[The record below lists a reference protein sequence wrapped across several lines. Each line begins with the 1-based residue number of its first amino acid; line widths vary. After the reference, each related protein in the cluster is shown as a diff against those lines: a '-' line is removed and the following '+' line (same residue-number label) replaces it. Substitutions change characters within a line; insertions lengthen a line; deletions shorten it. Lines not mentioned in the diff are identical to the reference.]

1 MTIDYIK
8 KTLSLS
14 FSLAKTQFKLRNEG
28 SYLGIFWYLLDP
40 LAMFLIIFLLSG
52 VLANTDDIKNYPI
65 YLLLGLIMFNFFRQ
79 TTINSTN
86 SIVTNAAFIK
96 SMRISSESF
105 VVSSA
110 ILSFFSHLF
119 ELVILLFFMI
129 FFKISLIGFFLYP
142 TVFLFLF
149 LFSLVLLF
157 FMIFFK
163 ISLIGFFL
171 YPTVFLFL
179 FLFSLGASFI
189 LASIGVYV
197 NDINN
202 VWSVLINLLWFST
215 PIFYVISFGSASV
228 INKLNPLF
236 YFVNIAREMVISG
249 SILSIG
255 QVVLTAVLSSVFFLS
270 GLFIFEKSKTKF
282 AELL

>member
-40 LAMFLIIFLLSG
+40 LAMFLIILALNG
-52 VLANTDDIKNYPI
+52 ILANTNTKNYPV

-86 SIVTNAAFIK
+86 SIVANAGFIK

-149 LFSLVLLF
+149 LFSL
-157 FMIFFK
+157 
-163 ISLIGFFL
+163 
-171 YPTVFLFL
+171 
-179 FLFSLGASFI
+179 GASFI

-202 VWSVLINLLWFST
+202 VWSVLINLLWFSK
-215 PIFYVISFGSASV
+215 PIFYVISFGSAANHHFSGYV
-228 INKLNPLF
+228 YKIKQ
-236 YFVNIAREMVISG
+236 RIS
-249 SILSIG
+249 
-255 QVVLTAVLSSVFFLS
+255 
-270 GLFIFEKSKTKF
+270 
-282 AELL
+282 

>member
-28 SYLGIFWYLLDP
+28 SYIGIFWYLLDP

-119 ELVILLFFMI
+119 ELVI
-129 FFKISLIGFFLYP
+129 
-142 TVFLFLF
+142 
-149 LFSLVLLF
+149 LLF